1 MDVLIMNEE
10 KAFSTERIYQ
20 QLTTWLEDIKQHEM
34 TQLVELVEQ
43 AKEYAKA
50 AEALPEEKVNQFVD
64 NLKRDLA
71 EFYHQFENDS
81 KHSVYLGLLNESWW
95 STLAQ
100 MTDKS
105 QVEWGELTDDF
116 AHKGL
121 YRTGDHIGFGELCC
135 TQCQGTVTITH
146 NSEVVDCIH
155 CGASEFTRH
164 GLTP

>member
-1 MDVLIMNEE
+1 MDVLMMNED
-10 KAFSTERIYQ
+10 KKFSAEHIYQ
-20 QLTTWLEDIKQHEM
+20 QLTTWLEDVKQHEM

-43 AKEYAKA
+43 AKQYAKA
-50 AEALPEEKVNQFVD
+50 AEALPEEKVNQFIA
-64 NLKRDLA
+64 NLKYDLA

-95 STLAQ
+95 STVAH

-116 AHKGL
+116 AHQGL
-121 YRTGDHIGFGELCC
+121 YHSGDYIGFGELCC
-135 TQCQGTVTITH
+135 TQCPHSIIITH
-146 NSEVVDCIH
+146 NTQVIDCMQ
-155 CGASEFTRH
+155 CGGSEFTRH